1 LRVAATPK
9 RKPRRRLGGTG
20 DGVSRPSGIGLDGE
34 GRERNAPRHQKFRQS
49 SAQPIFFLDGRR
61 SRRQTA
67 PPSPTMVRWRRLE
80 PRTITPPSTTN
91 ASQSGSVLVSQKS
104 KSDTILE
111 FYRLAAEARR
121 MADVTRSPRQKADLL
136 EVEDRWLS
144 LARSQ
149 ELWSGMRGEVK
160 RAS

>member
-1 LRVAATPK
+1 
-9 RKPRRRLGGTG
+9 
-20 DGVSRPSGIGLDGE
+20 
-34 GRERNAPRHQKFRQS
+34 
-49 SAQPIFFLDGRR
+49 
-61 SRRQTA
+61 
-67 PPSPTMVRWRRLE
+67 
-80 PRTITPPSTTN
+80 
-91 ASQSGSVLVSQKS
+91 VSQKS

-121 MADVTRSPRQKADLL
+121 MADATGSPRQKADLL

-149 ELWSGMRGEVK
+149 ELWSGMRGAVK